1 MWLVKDHKPMVKEQ
15 LEQGKVQAVW
25 SNQTAFLALLQNGQV
40 LAWGESSGSGDI
52 TRSFKPDRYAQ
63 VGIDRWEPLRSE
75 PYCEDGSHCRLS
87 HLCCSAVAVAA
98 LAQCIMSF
106 ARQTMP

>member
-1 MWLVKDHKPMVKEQ
+1 MVKEQ

-25 SNQTAFLALLQNGQV
+25 SNQTAFLALLQNSQV

-63 VGIDRWEPLRSE
+63 VVEHKKQEPQASKASFDRCSR
-75 PYCEDGSHCRLS
+75 EDQGERKRLS
-87 HLCCSAVAVAA
+87 QIEGEFGCANRAKKET
-98 LAQCIMSF
+98 
-106 ARQTMP
+106 QTPFG